1 MAALSARDYERMLD
15 LVVCAMADID
25 EGRSAW
31 QRVCVELGGSVDA
44 ALAGMFDIGWP
55 EGVTR
60 RRVVWPVWVDEVA
73 MTNGDSAAHPLV
85 RHFGL
90 RRAWRTR
97 TLRDVPDDCG
107 WLTAPRYAAAREQ
120 LGDVTEHVGVPL
132 SVVRGGFRFLA
143 LGRPD
148 TNFTEHEQAYLSRVQ
163 PVLARLDGHLETVV
177 RWRGAN
183 GTGSAPSALE
193 EHRITP
199 RELTVLALFADGLT
213 IPAIGRRLGISPRTV
228 TKHQENLQRKLR
240 TRDRL
245 TTVLRAQRLG
255 IV

>member
-15 LVVCAMADID
+15 LVMCAMVDID

-55 EGVTR
+55 EGVAR
-60 RRVVWPVWVDEVA
+60 RRMVWPAWVDEVA

-132 SVVRGGFRFLA
+132 SVVRGGFRFVA

-148 TNFTEHEQAYLSRVQ
+148 TNFTDHEQAYLSRVQ